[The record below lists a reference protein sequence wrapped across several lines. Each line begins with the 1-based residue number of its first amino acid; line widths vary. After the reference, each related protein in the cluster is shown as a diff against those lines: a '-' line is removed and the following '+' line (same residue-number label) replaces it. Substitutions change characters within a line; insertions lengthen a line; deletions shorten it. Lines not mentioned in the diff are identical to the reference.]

1 MNSANSANP
10 ISIKANHLLND
21 FVMNISY
28 EKLVE
33 KLSNDF
39 TIINLTPEVKD
50 KLLHMVQN
58 RIDNSIKDTNKLLFY
73 ASLKKKIDSDEKDIE
88 TVTIK
93 VSDLQKLLDACENNE
108 KQLANTEKQLANTEK
123 QLANTEKQLA
133 ITKKQLTTTM
143 NLLRSYINNDSN
155 VNNDSKNNCSSS
167 KQKSEKKFEKKSE
180 RQSGWSL
187 KVNGKKQRLNLG
199 NYEDNQCDNTNQCD
213 NNHQNDNTNQ
223 CDNNHQNDNNNQN
236 DQCENIYCNQDNQ
249 NDNNQCDCFDFVDDI
264 DRDV

>member
-108 KQLANTEKQLANTEK
+108 KQLANTEKQLA
-123 QLANTEKQLA
+123 

-213 NNHQNDNTNQ
+213 NNHQNDN
-223 CDNNHQNDNNNQN
+223 NNQN

>member
-39 TIINLTPEVKD
+39 TLTNLTPEVKN
-50 KLLHMVQN
+50 KLLDMVQN
-58 RIDNSIKDTNKLLFY
+58 RINNSIKDTNKLLFY
-73 ASLKKKIDSDEKDIE
+73 ASIRKKIDSDEKDIE

-108 KQLANTEKQLANTEK
+108 KQLANTEKQLA
-123 QLANTEKQLA
+123 

-155 VNNDSKNNCSSS
+155 VNNDSKDNCSSS

-199 NYEDNQCDNTNQCD
+199 NYEDNQ
-213 NNHQNDNTNQ
+213 
-223 CDNNHQNDNNNQN
+223 NDNNNQN
-236 DQCENIYCNQDNQ
+236 DQCENNQCENTYCNQDNQ
-249 NDNNQCDCFDFVDDI
+249 NDNNQCDCYDYVDYI